1 MVKAPFPLAFSHF
14 GPGAPESPAL
24 ARPEWSHPE
33 GKPTVI
39 RGYHGILYIYL
50 YIKIDRYN
58 YIYI

>member
-1 MVKAPFPLAFSHF
+1 MHGAKAPFPLAFSHF

-39 RGYHGILYIYL
+39 RGYHGILYIY
-50 YIKIDRYN
+50 ISNVICGFGT
-58 YIYI
+58 